1 MDVTAL
7 AAMLDH
13 EVTLGME
20 AMLRT
25 TEGAQALDDHGD
37 TIPALNGPLLTYLVV
52 REKQTNLFSLGLL

>member
-20 AMLRT
+20 AVLRT
-25 TEGAQALDDHGD
+25 TEGTQALDDHGD
-37 TIPALNGPLLTYLVV
+37 TIPALNGPPLSPI
-52 REKQTNLFSLGLL
+52 LFFFF

>member
-37 TIPALNGPLLTYLVV
+37 TTIPALNGPLLSPIL
-52 REKQTNLFSLGLL
+52 